1 MLRKIDMAR
10 KSSLRRDEA
19 RGGFRAARARGRG
32 RGGPAGGGALAPL
45 VLLGAALPGAYG
57 PRFPALGS
65 GAHDSVGRTLSV
77 TALWIHSGESDL
89 DAV

>member
-10 KSSLRRDEA
+10 QSSLRRDEA

-32 RGGPAGGGALAPL
+32 RGGPGGGALAPL
-45 VLLGAALPGAYG
+45 VLLGAALPAYG

>member
-19 RGGFRAARARGRG
+19 RGGFRAARAP
-32 RGGPAGGGALAPL
+32 GPGPRWAGGRRARSSAGP
-45 VLLGAALPGAYG
+45 LLGAALPAYG